1 MQHHDTLIKAWF
13 RVRPYQVIC
22 APLCSARSLKIEI
35 WFVPTRAG
43 KNDCPTKTVK
53 SVEQPF
59 DAFTRIVET
68 VEQEICREFPQLSAN
83 TIVTRS
89 GLY

>member
-59 DAFTRIVET
+59 DALQELSKPWNKKYASNFRNR
-68 VEQEICREFPQLSAN
+68 EQTQ
-83 TIVTRS
+83 
-89 GLY
+89 